1 MITILFLAPNA
12 SDTSRIDSP
21 GEFQSIH
28 DAIDERFK
36 LIPKFG
42 IQPDELQDVV
52 RSNKP
57 HIIHFSGHAR
67 MGKLLLSNN
76 IGHSL
81 PVSPKALSELFRIL
95 KHERIYVH
103 CVVLNACY
111 SETLATELLNYVHY
125 VVAVP
130 EEIGDKP
137 AIKFS
142 SAFYRS
148 LASKENFSEV
158 QSLDFS
164 TAVDYGCNA
173 IDLHGLDDHSKPRLL
188 PKPAYVSTPP
198 MPPVPSASQPLHF
211 DWITIPS
218 GPFLMGSQKSVSDN
232 SAKTEI
238 MWRADELPQHSVDLG
253 AFRISKYPVTVEQF
267 STFVKAENYRTLAE
281 REGYAS
287 VWTITGERKIY
298 GAYWRRPSG
307 FWSNVWFK
315 KHHPVTC
322 VSWRD
327 AIAFCKWANVRLPT
341 EAEWEKASR
350 GIDGFLYPWGSARPN
365 SRRCNFRDTE
375 DESVGDTTK
384 VGSYGKGISPFSVHD
399 MAGNVIEWTQTLYKP
414 YPYSESIDVKNLDA
428 HGERVLRGG
437 SFNDTFDN
445 IRCARRLKDLPT
457 FRSNYVGF
465 RVVHLSDL

>member
-12 SDTSRIDSP
+12 SDTPRIDSP
-21 GEFQSIH
+21 GEFQRIH
-28 DAIDERFK
+28 DAIDKQFK
-36 LIPKFG
+36 LVPKFG
-42 IQPDELQDVV
+42 IQPDELQDVL

-57 HIIHFSGHAR
+57 QIIHFSGHAI
-67 MGKLLLSNN
+67 MGQLLLSNN
-76 IGHSL
+76 TGHSL

-95 KHERIYVH
+95 KHEKIYVH

-111 SETLATELLNYVHY
+111 SQTLATELLNYVDC

-148 LASKENFSEV
+148 LASKENSSEV
-158 QSLDFS
+158 QALDFS

-188 PKPAYVSTPP
+188 TKPADVSTPTIT
-198 MPPVPSASQPLHF
+198 PVPSASQPLHF
-211 DWITIPS
+211 DWIAIPS
-218 GPFLMGSQKSVSDN
+218 GPFLMGSQKSISDT

-238 MWRADELPQHSVDLG
+238 MWRADELPQHSVDLA

-267 STFVKAENYRTLAE
+267 STFVKAENYQTLAE

-287 VWTITGERKIY
+287 VWTIAGERKRY
-298 GAYWRRPSG
+298 GASWRKPSG
-307 FWSNVWFK
+307 FWSSVWFK

-327 AIAFCKWANVRLPT
+327 AMAFCNWANVRLPT
-341 EAEWEKASR
+341 EAEWEKAAR
-350 GIDGFLYPWGSARPN
+350 GIDGFIYPWGSEKPN
-365 SRRCNFRDTE
+365 SRRCNFRE
-375 DESVGDTTK
+375 DEDEFLGNTTK
-384 VGSYGKGISPFSVHD
+384 VGIYSKGASPFNVQD
-399 MAGNVIEWTQTLYKP
+399 MAGNVIEWTKSLYRS
-414 YPYSESIDVKNLDA
+414 YPYNEVSDTEALVVL
-428 HGERVLRGG
+428 GERVLRGG
-437 SFNDTFDN
+437 SFIDTFN
-445 IRCARRLKDLPT
+445 NVRCARRFKALPT
-457 FRSNYVGF
+457 FYSNYIGF
-465 RVVHLSDL
+465 RVAYSNRQ